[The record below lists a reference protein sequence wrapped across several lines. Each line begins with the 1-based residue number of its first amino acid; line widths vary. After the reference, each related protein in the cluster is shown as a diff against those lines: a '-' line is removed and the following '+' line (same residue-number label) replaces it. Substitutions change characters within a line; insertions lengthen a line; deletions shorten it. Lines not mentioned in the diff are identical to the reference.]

1 MNLNEGTA
9 EARNLGAIWVRRAKF
24 GPRNLGAIWVRRA
37 QFGPRNLGTPR
48 AQINLSPSYQSSRDR
63 GSEPSPL
70 ACT

>member
-1 MNLNEGTA
+1 MNLNEGAA

-48 AQINLSPSYQSSRDR
+48 AQINLSPTVNVLTDNATCAT
-63 GSEPSPL
+63 GP
-70 ACT
+70 A